1 MIKLN
6 DSISVRLFSIPVRL
20 QNKDGTKLTRQCQ
33 GQMRC
38 SLIIIVCTV
47 DNLKVNIN

>member
-20 QNKDGTKLTRQCQ
+20 QNKDGIDK
-33 GQMRC
+33 
-38 SLIIIVCTV
+38 TV
-47 DNLKVNIN
+47 PGANEMFSNYHCMYC